1 MLHLV
6 QNNNPNFKI
15 TFKIA
20 TMAVYCRIN

>member
-6 QNNNPNFKI
+6 QNSNPNYKI

-20 TMAVYCRIN
+20 TMVVYCRKN